1 MLFLYYIVYI
11 PGNSLYSKVVPL
23 WKTLYPGMLLFI
35 HACSYPLK
43 AGGQWKELDFYQ
55 FIESLK
61 SAKKNS
67 CTLTTKTHGKCLNFH
82 ANECLTSDFALQ
94 LSVECFF

>member
-1 MLFLYYIVYI
+1 
-11 PGNSLYSKVVPL
+11 
-23 WKTLYPGMLLFI
+23 MLLFI
-35 HACSYPLK
+35 RACSYPLK
-43 AGGQWKELDFYQ
+43 VRGQCKELDFYH

-67 CTLTTKTHGKCLNFH
+67 STLTTKTHGKCLNFH

-94 LSVECFF
+94 LNVFLLALLSRIKILNDDNSLS